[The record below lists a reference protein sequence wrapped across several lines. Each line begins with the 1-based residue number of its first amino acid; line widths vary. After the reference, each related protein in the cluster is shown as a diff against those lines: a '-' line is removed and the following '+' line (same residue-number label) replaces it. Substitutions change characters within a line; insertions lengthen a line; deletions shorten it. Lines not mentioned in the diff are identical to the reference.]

1 MVGSTSFRISEEVKS
16 RLAERAA
23 REGVSATVLL
33 ERLIVEGVEA
43 LEHPGIVFR
52 GPSHDRRAAL
62 AAGADVWEVIAR
74 LRELQGSE
82 EERIATIAA
91 ESDLHPRAIRLALE
105 YAAARPDDVRERIEQ
120 NEADAEASRRITEQ
134 RAALLA

>member
-1 MVGSTSFRISEEVKS
+1 M
-16 RLAERAA
+16 
-23 REGVSATVLL
+23 
-33 ERLIVEGVEA
+33 EA

-120 NEADAEASRRITEQ
+120 NDTDAEASRRITEQ